1 MNERQLLRVRR
12 KFGMVFQGA
21 ALFDSMTVAE
31 NVAFGLRRARAFD
44 RGGNRQARGRRA
56 GHGGFAGHGEKK
68 PAELSG
74 GMRKRVGLA
83 RAIIYEPQF
92 VLYDE
97 PTTGLD
103 PIVSD
108 SIDQLIMRVR
118 DQLKVTSVVVTHD
131 MRSARRVGNHVFML
145 HDKKIYAH
153 GTPEKFFASR
163 TPIVRQFVD
172 GVADAKETVFITME
186 KSRLESK
193 VGLFVFIGLALLAVM
208 MIQFSKGTSLF
219 RGTYALKL
227 HAANIGG
234 LKQKAGVL
242 LAGVPVGSV
251 QDIQLDCRAATTSPS
266 LCKSTRIIRFT
277 TTRGLSSSNPAF
289 SATNMFP

>member
-1 MNERQLLRVRR
+1 MDLCIESGESAVIIGRSGGGKSVLLKHLIGLLQPDEGDVFVDGDRITQMNERQLLRVRR

-31 NVAFGLRRARAFD
+31 NVAFGLRRHEHLTETEIAKRVAATLD
-44 RGGNRQARGRRA
+44 LVDLPGTQK
-56 GHGGFAGHGEKK
+56 KK

-83 RAIIYEPQF
+83 RAIIYEPQI

-108 SIDQLIMRVR
+108 SIDQLIIRVR

-145 HDKKIYAH
+145 HEKRIYAH
-153 GTPEKFFASR
+153 GTPAELFASQDAV
-163 TPIVRQFVD
+163 VRQFID
-172 GVADAKETVFITME
+172 GVADAKETV
-186 KSRLESK
+186 L
-193 VGLFVFIGLALLAVM
+193 
-208 MIQFSKGTSLF
+208 
-219 RGTYALKL
+219 
-227 HAANIGG
+227 
-234 LKQKAGVL
+234 
-242 LAGVPVGSV
+242 
-251 QDIQLDCRAATTSPS
+251 
-266 LCKSTRIIRFT
+266 
-277 TTRGLSSSNPAF
+277 
-289 SATNMFP
+289 